1 MKVSVPAKDTRISP
15 QPHNPDHC
23 VAVRDEKRQPT
34 PKSSIDVLGYPG
46 PAGGAPVARLNQ
58 GSHKREQRTCWKGPA
73 RGSPRIAAYKAVGE
87 PADHTGSKR
96 HLSSR
101 SPAHCKEPIRHLTQ
115 DENNLTLPIDNTAA
129 IATSERSAR
138 PGSTACRRLPE
149 ARELKAATAIKPR
162 ATTLK
167 NHKSP
172 TQTQ

>member
-129 IATSERSAR
+129 IATSCPRHLYWWI
-138 PGSTACRRLPE
+138 RRIVDLHKFDSDTWCSGE
-149 ARELKAATAIKPR
+149 AP
-162 ATTLK
+162 
-167 NHKSP
+167 
-172 TQTQ
+172 